1 MPLKSSKPLLMCDLD
16 LSISKEVVKPQGKNK
31 FRSKKRRIVRWKIK
45 KREGLP
51 LSFCPVSLIAKEAVY
66 LVTVCFA

>member
-31 FRSKKRRIVRWKIK
+31 LRSKKQQIV
-45 KREGLP
+45 
-51 LSFCPVSLIAKEAVY
+51 S
-66 LVTVCFA
+66 